1 MERKI
6 EITLERK
13 DYISL
18 FMMLMNKKLM
28 LLAAIPL
35 IIAIPAGAF
44 LLGYVGSQS
53 NVSLWALM
61 LPYAALAVI
70 FVLIF
75 LRALIAPAL
84 RQFKEAQKDF
94 GNKFTFVLSSD
105 GFVVNGGAGNRAEYA
120 YTRLDRAL
128 ENNNYFFFFVTGGQA
143 CIFPKR
149 QLHELDLAFLKKI
162 LPKCATIGPGEL
174 AEAFQA
180 NDETANDAS
189 SDPKA

>member
-18 FMMLMNKKLM
+18 FMLLMNRKLL

-35 IIAIPAGAF
+35 IIAIPVGAF
-44 LLGYVGSQS
+44 LIAYVGSQS
-53 NVSLWALM
+53 SVSLWALM
-61 LPYAALAVI
+61 LPYAALVVV

-75 LRALIAPAL
+75 LRALIAPAI
-84 RQFKEAQKDF
+84 RQFKEAQKEF

-105 GFVVNGGAGNRAEYA
+105 GFIVHGGSSNRAEYE

-128 ENNNYFFFFVTGGQA
+128 ENENYIFLFVNGGQA

-162 LPKCATIGPGEL
+162 LPKCASIGPGEL
-174 AEAFQA
+174 AEAFKA
-180 NDETANDAS
+180 DEDAGS
-189 SDPKA
+189 ISGPQS